1 MRVRLD
7 LKIPMRDGVGLYA
20 TLYRRD
26 RFRASYEDPTLI
38 EPSKVYQFQIQIW
51 ETSNLF
57 RKGHRIRLEVSSS
70 NFPRFDRNLNTGDD
84 PATDTGIQV
93 AEQKIHHDPH
103 YPSHSTLSVIP
114 R

>member
-1 MRVRLD
+1 
-7 LKIPMRDGVGLYA
+7 MRDGVGLYA
-20 TLYRRD
+20 TLYRPD
-26 RFRASYEDPTLI
+26 RFRDSYEDPTLI

-93 AEQKIHHDPH
+93 AEQKIQHDPH